1 MVQVSYP
8 GVYIEEVSSGVHT
21 ITSVAT
27 SIGAFFGRTS
37 KGKINRAT
45 RCLSPAD
52 FTRNFGAP
60 HPQSDLA
67 HAVRQFFANG
77 GTDCYV
83 VRLAH
88 NATSASITLRSLAG
102 AGQPVLV
109 ATAKAEGEWAN
120 TVRLEIDYSTANP
133 HDTFNLRVL
142 QEEGGAV
149 VASESYTN
157 LSMDPTSPRFAPN
170 FVTQSS
176 LLIDLGLDAGMG
188 DPSNP
193 ASFINT
199 IGNSFAGFSQSR
211 RGLSNTA
218 ATTAGTLNNLIT
230 PIAPALPQ
238 TNFDISVNGS
248 AYVTVDL
255 TGWVVPAN
263 FANMATELADIIN
276 NNYLVSLSPIQTVSC
291 AFNNIAG
298 VGRLLSITATSGNT
312 ASVRIRR
319 SASNDIAAALML
331 GVDQGGIEHTRFSN
345 FRPAPTASILR
356 LGDPATPGVLGTVND
371 VSALTQASI
380 TQIDID
386 GTVIPLN
393 AAPHNLVTTAAGD
406 AWTVNAAGA
415 STVTGDLDGVRE
427 KLRIIAGAINANAT
441 LPWRAEVWGY
451 HLAVL
456 AKTGTLNAIPATIT
470 TGTAAFD
477 NGIIRNNRQYSLGTA
492 SSSDFVTGGSGG
504 LDGTAPTV
512 SDYLGNPT
520 DQSGFHALDPVDLFN
535 LMVIP
540 PDAEVITSDHLQL
553 WGPASNYCA
562 QHRAFLLVDAPPTW
576 AGADGRPAVVGN
588 TALISDL
595 NVSVKTHAAV
605 FYPRLVFNDG
615 GIRKTTGASGA
626 IAGLMARIDSTRGVW
641 KAPAGVEADVRDV
654 LGINVRLTDLENGVL
669 NKKAVN
675 CLRVFPNRLVNWGAR
690 TLAGDDDFGSEWK
703 YIPVRRLALNI
714 EESLFRGT
722 KWVVFEPNDEPLWA
736 KIRLNINAFMM
747 SLFRQGAFQ
756 GTSPKAAFYVKC
768 DKETTTQDDRNKGIV
783 NIEVGFAPLKPA
795 EFVVI
800 KIQQIAGDL

>member
-8 GVYIEEVSSGVHT
+8 GVYIEEISSGVHT

-27 SIGAFFGRTS
+27 SIAAFFGRTS
-37 KGKINRAT
+37 KGKINHAT
-45 RCLSPAD
+45 RCLSTAD

-88 NATSASITLRSLAG
+88 NATSAAITLRSLAG
-102 AGQPVLV
+102 AAQPVLV

-120 TVRLEIDYSTANP
+120 TVRLEIDYSTASP

-142 QEEGGAV
+142 QEQGGVV
-149 VASESYTN
+149 VATEPYIN
-157 LSMDPTSPRFAPN
+157 LSMDPASPRFAPS
-170 FVTQSS
+170 FVSQSS
-176 LLIDLGLDAGMG
+176 ALIDLALDAGMG
-188 DPSNP
+188 DPTNP

-199 IGNSFAGFSQSR
+199 IGNSFPGFSQTR

-218 ATTAGTLNNLIT
+218 ATAAATLNGLIT
-230 PIAPALPQ
+230 PAAPAQPQ
-238 TNFDISVNGS
+238 SRFDISVNGS

-255 TGWVVPAN
+255 TGWTVPAD
-263 FANMATELADIIN
+263 FTSMQTQLTDIIN
-276 NNYLVSLSPIQTVSC
+276 NNALATLSPAQTVDC
-291 AFNNIAG
+291 VINNVAG
-298 VGRLLSITATSGNT
+298 VGRLITITATSGNA

-319 SASNDIAAALML
+319 SSSKDIAAALML
-331 GVDQGGIEHTRFSN
+331 GFEQGGLENTRFSN

-356 LGDPATPGVLGTVND
+356 LGDPASPGSVASLNA
-371 VSALTQASI
+371 VSALTQAAI
-380 TQIDID
+380 TQINID
-386 GTVIPLN
+386 GTVIALN
-393 AAPHNLVTTAAGD
+393 AAPNSLVTTGGGD
-406 AWTVNAAGA
+406 AWTMNAVGA
-415 STVTGDLDGVRE
+415 SAVTGDNDGVRE
-427 KLRIIAGAINANAT
+427 KLRIIAAAINASAS

-456 AKTGTLNAIPATIT
+456 ARSGTLNAIPATIT
-470 TGTAAFD
+470 TGDAVFD
-477 NGIIRNNRQYSLGTA
+477 NNIIRNNRQYSLGTA
-492 SSSDFVTGGSGG
+492 SSSAFVTGGSNG

-512 SDYLGNPT
+512 NDYRGNAT

-540 PDAEVITSDHLQL
+540 PDAEVSTTDHLQL

-562 QHRAFLLVDAPPTW
+562 SRRAFLLVDAPPTW
-576 AGADGRPAVVGN
+576 TGSDGRPAVVAN
-588 TALISDL
+588 TAMISDL

-605 FYPRLVFNDG
+605 FYPRLVFNDN
-615 GIRKTTGASGA
+615 GIKKNTGASGA
-626 IAGLMARIDSTRGVW
+626 MAGLISRIDSTRGVW
-641 KAPAGVEADVRDV
+641 KAPAGIEADVRDV
-654 LGINVRLTDLENGVL
+654 LGVNVNLTDLENGVL

-675 CLRVFPNRLVNWGAR
+675 CLRVFPNGLVSWGTR

-703 YIPVRRLALNI
+703 YIPIRRLALNI

-736 KIRLNINAFMM
+736 NIRLNLNAYMM

-756 GTSPKAAFYVKC
+756 GTSPKQAFYVKC
-768 DKETTTQDDRNKGIV
+768 DSETTTQDDRNKGIV